1 MKTIFV
7 TCGATVPFPDLITS
21 ILDENFIDIAIKFGY
36 NRLIAQIG
44 NGYTETLLKNVSK
57 LDTTNGYICPLNAEQ
72 LGCSEVACSFKLKA
86 NDFEFIAI
94 AYSSKIEDII
104 RNHASLVISHAGTG
118 SILDALKLKKRLL
131 VCVNDK
137 LMDNHQQQ
145 IADKFEDL
153 GYIVACKATSTSLI
167 KGIEII
173 QTKILQE
180 FSTTRNT
187 KFENLLIKTA
197 YSV

>member
-21 ILDENFIDIAIKFGY
+21 ILDNKFIETAIKFGY

-44 NGYTETLLKNVSK
+44 NGYTETLLKHVSE
-57 LDTTNGYICPLNAEQ
+57 LDTIDNYKCPLNAEQ
-72 LGCSEVACSFKLKA
+72 LGCNDIASSFKLET
-86 NDFEFIAI
+86 NNFEFIAI
-94 AYSSKIEDII
+94 EYSSKIEDLIT
-104 RNHASLVISHAGTG
+104 NYSDLVISHAGTG
-118 SILDALKLKKRLL
+118 SILDSLKLKKPLI

-145 IADKFEDL
+145 IADKFEKL
-153 GYIVACKATSTSLI
+153 GYIVACKATPTPLI
-167 KGIEII
+167 KGLEAI
-173 QTKILQE
+173 QKTTLQE
-180 FSTTRNT
+180 FSTTRNIN
-187 KFENLLIKTA
+187 FEDLLIRTA